1 MSLAGSSGLGILEEE
16 GTGCTGMPRGRTT
29 EYHEEEESEV
39 PSKALACQAL
49 VLARRQRW
57 S

>member
-1 MSLAGSSGLGILEEE
+1 MCLAGSSGLGILEEE
-16 GTGCTGMPRGRTT
+16 GTGCTGMLRGRTK
-29 EYHEEEESEV
+29 EYREGEESEAL
-39 PSKALACQAL
+39 SKALACQEL